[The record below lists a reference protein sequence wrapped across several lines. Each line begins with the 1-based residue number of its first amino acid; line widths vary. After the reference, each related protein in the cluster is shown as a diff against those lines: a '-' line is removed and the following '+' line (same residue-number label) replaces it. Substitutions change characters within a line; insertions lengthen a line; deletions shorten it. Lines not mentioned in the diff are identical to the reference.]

1 MQSAPRHA
9 KYIEGVLEDSGKN
22 IGQIY
27 QSQLGTFPIG
37 KMSIQGI
44 FKL

>member
-1 MQSAPRHA
+1 MQSAPSHA
-9 KYIEGVLEDSGKN
+9 KYIEGVLEDSRKN

-37 KMSIQGI
+37 KMSNSRN
-44 FKL
+44 F

>member
-1 MQSAPRHA
+1 MQSAPSHA

-37 KMSIQGI
+37 KMSNSRN
-44 FKL
+44 F